1 METIIHELV
10 HLPNLF
16 LVFVALIFATG
27 SYVRTRGGGFQ
38 PSDLMSEGVQLA
50 ALLLTAVAG
59 IAVIVAAVAIDGDA
73 ALLLSSI
80 LAVCSCARFV
90 FEAVHAGLAKKGD
103 ADARSER

>member
-10 HLPNLF
+10 YLPNLF

-27 SYVRTRGGGFQ
+27 SYVRVRGGGFQ

-59 IAVIVAAVAIDGDA
+59 IAVIVVAIDGDA

-103 ADARSER
+103 GDARSER